1 MDVYQ
6 GLRNQ
11 LLDGTPAEFD
21 LTPDELLPDVWA
33 TLTDMGMAA
42 GTVTI
47 ICASDGTASMY
58 ASTGGG
64 FIGAGLEPSIVEA
77 ARDFL
82 GSVQAHLDLLPVAD
96 ATPLPETGRVAFVVL
111 TRDGKMR
118 RVEVAID
125 ELGAQDHPLFEL
137 WLNFNGVITQIR
149 MASARLD
156 AQRETQPGA

>member
-33 TLTDMGMAA
+33 TLTDMGMTA
-42 GTVTI
+42 GIVTI
-47 ICASDGTASMY
+47 ICAGDGTASMY

-64 FIGAGLEPSIVEA
+64 FIGAGLHPPIVEA
-77 ARDFL
+77 TRNFL

-96 ATPLPETGRVAFVVL
+96 AAPLPETGRVAFVVL
-111 TRDGKMR
+111 TYDGRMR
-118 RVEVAID
+118 RIEAAIE
-125 ELGAQDHPLFEL
+125 ELGAEGHALFEL

-149 MASARLD
+149 MASAELD
-156 AQRETQPGA
+156 AQRKAEAGA